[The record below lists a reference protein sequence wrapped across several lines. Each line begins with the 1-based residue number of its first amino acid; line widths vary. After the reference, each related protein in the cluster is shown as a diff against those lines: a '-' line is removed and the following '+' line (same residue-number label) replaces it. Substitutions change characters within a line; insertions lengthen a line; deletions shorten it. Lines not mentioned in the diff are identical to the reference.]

1 MALSVKRFVH
11 PVDCPQPENYV
22 TVNYHATSADE
33 LCAGNGSLY
42 QIWGDYSSLAN
53 IFANQDSSTGSDS
66 DICNNGMDVVFA
78 IDYTASMGGEIN
90 NVKTGISDIVTAINT
105 QSGGDYRLGLV
116 LFDEYNVVDT
126 PNYANTST
134 YTSLP
139 NAQKID
145 TTQNNTRTVIT
156 CLEKMS
162 AVGNSTSFETELN
175 KLNTA
180 AFPLGNGSSLPE
192 PGGLAGNNIVN
203 GFSGSWRSNALKMVI
218 LITDAQ
224 AGGDDDSAG
233 AADTSFFNNT
243 LIPNATNNGVQF
255 LIQTN
260 YNSSGGDQNYAN
272 LASNTIPQG
281 IYDNQ
286 VNFNNSNWPSTTLI
300 PYIEQLCDE
309 TFLYNCDP
317 APVGWY
323 QEVGQNTVYYW
334 DGTSWTQSQVCEY
347 TVTVSIVDNI
357 SNGTVDQIPSNHS
370 NYGGNASTF
379 SYTGP
384 IGTSISQV
392 WDCDPNTYYNNLT
405 LSGANIS
412 LVSGT
417 GNLVTAT
424 NNGTGADGS
433 DNTLTSEEFKFSG
446 TIQGDASYTLTISGS
461 AQQINYRH
469 TVYIRSDI
477 YDTGGT
483 TPGYMTFAAEESG
496 WTLDTWYS
504 STHNQNLPLYYKEF
518 NAPFNSSQSWGD
530 VSFVPSPSG
539 YDLVLDN
546 SYTVAY
552 SDPGTATHLAAN
564 SVVTYNATGET
575 MGATFTMPAVSGGT
589 VTYTITGQSN
599 QPQYTTQLNVSES
612 ITGAYFDSSYNTVS
626 YTGYEGQSTT
636 ISIPFLL
643 ETDYNDVQINVVN
656 QVIVTDLT
664 ANALVSNVAFDGVT
678 NTLSFDLEISNQNVA
693 GNMYISGSATEKR
706 YSYQVSFDTSDL
718 DSNVSIPSY
727 TWNETAGAD
736 GGQVTRS
743 LTGMLADYT
752 YNITGSTHVESPSNG
767 TFDVISA
774 SGHDVVIDLPSMPSG
789 GGSATVTVLGTAT
802 EDSYDFA
809 MTYTTDNNDTSW
821 DSGGELNL
829 PSTTITYSGT
839 AGSTINAGKI
849 LYADDD
855 KEFPNAGSVTV
866 SGTNSSAVSNTS
878 STVSSSGSYDDR
890 LNIGAT
896 LTMPSGGG
904 SASIDVSINKMNN
917 IVYTYTMNFAT
928 NQGATGITSIYQNVS
943 NVTTT
948 NNGDGTFTCVF
959 SGTAG
964 QTISGPSFAVN
975 SNNTIDYDA
984 EITGFSYSV
993 GAGVLTAT
1001 EVSPW
1006 SNNDDAF
1013 NTSFTMPS
1021 GGGSGTVTV
1030 NTTNSKITHSFIL
1043 TTNSNITGVTIDGE
1057 DDVVTYYGGVGDR
1070 ITIGT
1075 INPVL
1080 ASGYSSYDITS
1091 VSNQGSYV
1099 TANISGDPEVVTG
1112 EITMPSGG
1120 GGQTIYLNGSAT
1132 VTPTTIAQRTLTV
1145 NYIEN
1150 ITGAFIATEGNTS
1163 SGGGG
1168 GISQQSFT
1176 GPVGST
1182 GIEYN
1187 ALRSESG
1194 YNTPVVTGVD
1204 TSDSSYISSGTGSG
1218 AGLYQSTSYA
1228 DWKFNYQIP
1237 PTNLTVDLTVTGS
1250 VTDNCAACDINISST
1265 PPTNYNGNDGSIYVI
1280 VIDACVPS
1288 YSWTLNGVP
1297 VTPTANG
1304 PLEYEFRGLSA
1315 GLYTVELTDGNG
1327 CTATAST
1334 IIPNPSTTQ
1343 ATSSF
1348 YYYRAFGCDT
1358 DNEYVVRS
1366 TSAFPF
1372 GAYQTNKFGEDN
1384 NMCTWREATGPTF
1397 DYSITGFGSCGSCIS
1412 EEGGGPGGDPR

>member
-22 TVNYHATSADE
+22 NVNYHATSADE

-53 IFANQDSSTGSDS
+53 IFANQDSSTGSNTDLC
-66 DICNNGMDVVFA
+66 DNGMDVVFCV
-78 IDYTASMGGEIN
+78 DYTASMGGEIDD
-90 NVKTGISDIVTAINT
+90 VKTGISNIVSTINT
-105 QSGGDYRLGLV
+105 ESGGDYRLGLV
-116 LFDEYNVVDT
+116 IFDEYSVSGT
-126 PNYANTST
+126 ISYQNTST
-134 YTSLP
+134 YTNLP

-162 AVGNSTSFETELN
+162 TVGNSTSFETELN
-175 KLNTA
+175 KLNTTNL
-180 AFPLGNGSSLPE
+180 PLGSGSGTAE
-192 PGGLAGNNIVN
+192 PGGLAGNNIIN
-203 GFSGSWRSNALKMVI
+203 GFAGSWRSNAIKLVI
-218 LITDAQ
+218 LITDAP
-224 AGGDDDSAG
+224 AGGDDDSANS
-233 AADTSFFNNT
+233 ADTSFFNNT

-260 YNSSGGDQNYAN
+260 FNSNGGDQNYAN
-272 LASNTIPQG
+272 LADDTIPQG

-286 VNFNNSNWPSTTLI
+286 VNFSNSNWPSVTLI

-309 TFLYNCDP
+309 TFTYNCDP
-317 APVGWY
+317 APAGWY

-334 DGTSWTQSQVCEY
+334 DGTSWTQSEVCEY

-357 SNGTVDQIPSNHS
+357 SNGTVDQIPSNHA

-417 GNLVTAT
+417 GNLATAT

-433 DNTLTSEEFKFSG
+433 DSTLTSEEFKFSG

-469 TVYIRSDI
+469 AVYIRSDV

-483 TPGYMTFAAEESG
+483 TVGQMLFAAEEEG
-496 WTLDTWYS
+496 WTLGSYYN
-504 STHNQNLPLYYKEF
+504 STHNQNLAQYSKTF
-518 NAPFNSSQSWGD
+518 DAPYNSSQSWGD
-530 VSFVPSPSG
+530 VSFLPSPSG
-539 YDLVLDN
+539 YDLVLDGAV
-546 SYTVAY
+546 TTTY
-552 SDPGTATHLAAN
+552 SDATTASHISNTG
-564 SVVTYNATGET
+564 VVTYNPTGET
-575 MGATFTMPAVSGGT
+575 MSGTFTMPAVTSGY
-589 VTYTITGQSN
+589 VIYTISGESN
-599 QPQYTTQLNVSES
+599 QPQYTTQLNVTES
-612 ITGAYFDSSYNTVS
+612 ITGAYFDSAYNTVS

-643 ETDYNDVQINVVN
+643 DTDYNDVAINVAS
-656 QVIVTDLT
+656 QVIVTGLA
-664 ANALVSNVAFDGVT
+664 ANALVSNVAFDTVT
-678 NTLSFDLEISNQNVA
+678 NTLSFDLEISGSNVS
-693 GNMYISGSATEKR
+693 GNMEISGSATENR

-718 DSNVSIPSY
+718 DSNVSIPNY
-727 TWNETAGAD
+727 TYNEHAGDD
-736 GGQVTRS
+736 GGQVTVS
-743 LTGMLADYT
+743 LTGMATDFT
-752 YNITGSTHVESPSNG
+752 YNITGSTHTELPANG
-767 TFDVISA
+767 SFDVISA

-789 GGSATVTVLGTAT
+789 GGSAVVTVLGTAT

-809 MTYTTDNNDTSW
+809 MTYTTDNSDSTW
-821 DSGGELNL
+821 DSGGMLNL

-839 AGSTINAGKI
+839 AGSTINAGKV
-849 LYADDD
+849 LYAEDD

-866 SGTNSSAVSNTS
+866 SGENSLNVSNIS

-904 SASIDVSINKMNN
+904 AASIDVSINKMDN

-928 NQGATGITSIYQNVS
+928 SQGATGITSIYQNAT
-943 NVTTT
+943 NVVTT

-959 SGTAG
+959 SGAAG
-964 QTISGPSFAVN
+964 QTINGPSFAVN
-975 SNNTIDYDA
+975 SNNTVDYDA
-984 EITGFSYSV
+984 EITGFGYSP

-1013 NTSFTMPS
+1013 STSLVMPS

-1043 TTNSNITGVTIDGE
+1043 TTSSNITGVTIGGE
-1057 DDVVTYYGGVGDR
+1057 DDVVTYTGGVGDR
-1070 ITIGT
+1070 ITFNT

-1080 ASGYSSYDITS
+1080 SSGYSSYDITS

-1099 TANISGDPEVVTG
+1099 NASISGSPEVVTG
-1112 EITMPSGG
+1112 DITMPSGG
-1120 GGQTIYLNGSAT
+1120 GSQTIYLNGSAT
-1132 VTPTTIAQRTLTV
+1132 LTPTTIAQRTLTV

-1163 SGGGG
+1163 SGGGA

-1187 ALRSESG
+1187 AIRVDSG
-1194 YNTPVVTGVD
+1194 YQDPVVSSVD
-1204 TSDSSYISSGTGSG
+1204 TSSSSYITSGTGSG
-1218 AGLYQSTSYA
+1218 QGLYSNTSYA
-1228 DWKFNYQIP
+1228 DWKFNYTIP
-1237 PTNLTVDLTVTGS
+1237 PTNQTVNLTVYGS
-1250 VTDNCAACDINISST
+1250 VTDSCAACDINISST
-1265 PPTNYNGNDGSIYVI
+1265 PPTNYNGNDGKIDII
-1280 VIDACVPS
+1280 VIDACVPQ
-1288 YSWTLNGVP
+1288 YSWTLNGVSTTP
-1297 VTPTANG
+1297 VQNS
-1304 PLEYEFRGLSA
+1304 PLEFQFRGLTA
-1315 GLYTVELTDGNG
+1315 GLYTVVLTDGNG
-1327 CTATAST
+1327 CTASAST

-1343 ATSSF
+1343 ATTSF
-1348 YYYRAFGCDT
+1348 YYYSAFGCDT
-1358 DNEYVVRS
+1358 DASYTLRS
-1366 TSAFPF
+1366 TSQWPI
-1372 GAYQTNKFGEDN
+1372 GAVTTNKFGEDN
-1384 NMCTWREATGPTF
+1384 SMCLFREVQGPTF
-1397 DYSITGFGSCGSCIS
+1397 DYSITGFGDCMNCIS
-1412 EEGGGPGGDPR
+1412 EEDPGGGGGPR